1 LRHRTRN
8 TNEAFSKDSALSM
21 MFQMAMEAQKT
32 YKKISGFERLA
43 DIVNGVVFKDGISI
57 EATAI

>member
-1 LRHRTRN
+1 
-8 TNEAFSKDSALSM
+8 M